1 MNIGE
6 KLIKL
11 RREKHVSQ
19 EKLAEKLGITR
30 QTLSNWESNIT
41 SPDLNYAKMLSEIF
55 DVSLDELIGNKEKF
69 IESKVSNT
77 QKLVLKGMKIN
88 KITLITIYVL
98 TLTGLLIIGIIGFM
112 KKDFTKE
119 NQTEITCLKKD
130 EQKNISLT
138 TREDNHFD
146 VEVVREGGYV
156 ERIPAGIYIY
166 QAIESVN
173 VVKKNLFVHLFLNK

>member
-55 DVSLDELIGNKEKF
+55 DVSLDEFLSGDKELK
-69 IESKVSNT
+69 IEKYNG
-77 QKLVLKGMKIN
+77 LKTAEGKI
-88 KITLITIYVL
+88 KCIDCDIETLSYEDEIKKTI
-98 TLTGLLIIGIIGFM
+98 
-112 KKDFTKE
+112 
-119 NQTEITCLKKD
+119 
-130 EQKNISLT
+130 
-138 TREDNHFD
+138 
-146 VEVVREGGYV
+146 
-156 ERIPAGIYIY
+156 
-166 QAIESVN
+166 
-173 VVKKNLFVHLFLNK
+173 VK